1 MADEKPKN
9 REFEKLFSEVQQLRK
24 RLLTTIASHKIF
36 NQFNKLLAPNIVGK
50 RKAEKNVKVF
60 GNYVYFFST
69 TKEAT
74 RCYFLIELAK
84 FFDTLKPKNETRSIY
99 WVLDY
104 AKKNI
109 HRLTREDF
117 TAYHDGQQI
126 IPEIF
131 ASYKQLEI
139 SDLKKLQ
146 KRLTRNKDAI
156 KRLKTYRDQYLAHDD
171 IKKITVKLTVRKTEV
186 LLRIVRDVVE
196 LFYHRLEFASN
207 SYKNF
212 EEEPVME
219 VDRLIKNLAEH
230 EKQRLEE
237 IRKRYAIK

>member
-1 MADEKPKN
+1 MADEKSKN
-9 REFEKLFSEVQQLRK
+9 KEFEKLFSEVQQLRK
-24 RLLTTIASHKIF
+24 RFLTTIASHKIF
-36 NQFNKLLAPNIVGK
+36 DQFNKLIATNVVGK
-50 RKAEKNVKVF
+50 IKAEKNVKVF

-84 FFDTLKPKNETRSIY
+84 FFDTLKPRNETRSIY
-99 WVLDY
+99 WTLDY

-109 HRLTREDF
+109 YRLTREYF
-117 TAYHDGQQI
+117 WSYHDGRQI
-126 IPEIF
+126 ISEIF

-139 SDLKKLQ
+139 TDLKKFQ
-146 KRLTRNKDAI
+146 KRLARNKDVI

-171 IKKITVKLTVRKTEV
+171 IKKITVKLTVREMEV
-186 LLRIVRDVVE
+186 LLRIVRDVIE
-196 LFYHRLEFASN
+196 LFYHKLEFASN

-212 EEEPVME
+212 EEEPVRE
-219 VDRLIKNLAEH
+219 IDRLIKNLAEH

-237 IRKRYAIK
+237 IRRKYAVK

>member
-1 MADEKPKN
+1 MSENK
-9 REFEKLFSEVQQLRK
+9 EFEKLFSEVQLLRK
-24 RLLTTIASHKIF
+24 RFLTTIASHKIF
-36 NQFNKLLAPNIVGK
+36 DQFNKLVATNVVGK

-84 FFDTLKPKNETRSIY
+84 FFDIPKPPDQTRTVY
-99 WVLDY
+99 WVLNY

-109 HRLTREDF
+109 HRLTQKDF
-117 TAYHDGQQI
+117 LAYHGERQI

-139 SDLKKLQ
+139 SDLKKFQ
-146 KRLTRNKDAI
+146 KRLTRNKDVI

-171 IKKITVKLTVRKTEV
+171 IKKITVKLTVREMDV
-186 LLRIVRDVVE
+186 LLRIVRDVIE
-196 LFYHRLEFASN
+196 LFYHKLEFASN

-212 EEEPVME
+212 EEEPVRE
-219 VDRLIKNLAEH
+219 IERLIKNLAEQLNMRN
-230 EKQRLEE
+230 KDL
-237 IRKRYAIK
+237 KK

>member
-1 MADEKPKN
+1 MTDEKPKN
-9 REFEKLFSEVQQLRK
+9 KEFEKLFSEVQQLRK

-36 NQFNKLLAPNIVGK
+36 DQFNRVIATNIVGK
-50 RKAEKNVKVF
+50 RKAENNAKVF
-60 GNYVYFFST
+60 SNYVYFFST

-84 FFDTLKPKNETRSIY
+84 FFDTPKLRNETRSIC
-99 WVLDY
+99 WVLNY

-109 HRLTREDF
+109 HRLTKEDF
-117 TAYHDGQQI
+117 LVYHDERQI

-139 SDLKKLQ
+139 TDLKKFQ
-146 KRLTRNKDAI
+146 KRLARNKDVI

-171 IKKITVKLTVRKTEV
+171 IKKITVKLTVREMEV
-186 LLRIVRDVVE
+186 LLRIVRDVIE

-207 SYKNF
+207 SYRNF
-212 EEEPVME
+212 EEEPVRE
-219 VDRLIKNLAEH
+219 IDRLIKNLAEH

-237 IRKRYAIK
+237 IRRKYDVK